1 MIFLDNAS
9 TTRVFD
15 LAVERMNKIYL
26 EDYYNP
32 SATYKGGRDAL
43 SYITQAREKVAKLI
57 NCQSKEVIFTSGTT
71 QSLNLVALGY
81 AKKDISKV
89 VKKLDL
95 SLDEAA
101 LVKQALLLLMK

>member
-26 EDYYNP
+26 EDFYNP

-43 SYITQAREKVAKLI
+43 SYITQAREKIAKYL
-57 NCQSKEVIFTSGTT
+57 CVKKEEIYFTSCASESNNWVFSTAIKNQKQNIVVSLLDGT
-71 QSLNLVALGY
+71 
-81 AKKDISKV
+81 
-89 VKKLDL
+89 
-95 SLDEAA
+95 
-101 LVKQALLLLMK
+101 